1 METFEKEEIS
11 NHLLDANKQV
21 PRYDFLQEF
30 CTINGELKGNESV
43 SRETNWFAIPQ
54 REFLLEPKDI
64 FEVKRYHNDFHSYF
78 SFDTSKFL
86 DQKFFKFKGR
96 EESVEIPQKEHQ
108 VGDKCV
114 NIVQRL
120 TSLLA
125 KVVHY
130 VHPSLFK
137 PPWE

>member
-1 METFEKEEIS
+1 MAIISRIISQFGCKES
-11 NHLLDANKQV
+11 KNF
-21 PRYDFLQEF
+21 Y
-30 CTINGELKGNESV
+30 
-43 SRETNWFAIPQ
+43 
-54 REFLLEPKDI
+54 
-64 FEVKRYHNDFHSYF
+64 SYF
-78 SFDTSKFL
+78 SIDTSNSL
-86 DQKFFKFKGR
+86 DQKFFKLQGNDGK
-96 EESVEIPQKEHQ
+96 EERVEISQKEHQ

-137 PPWE
+137 PPWG